1 MDRVTGLVGS
11 CQLIR
16 LISAAQKLSYDFG
29 GAGITAAVYSVIGE
43 CRTHA
48 EITLMMATG
57 LGETGHMD
65 NYLATWKTDLKS
77 S

>member
-1 MDRVTGLVGS
+1 
-11 CQLIR
+11 
-16 LISAAQKLSYDFG
+16 
-29 GAGITAAVYSVIGE
+29 
-43 CRTHA
+43 
-48 EITLMMATG
+48 LMMATG

>member
-1 MDRVTGLVGS
+1 VDRVTGLVGS

-29 GAGITAAVYSVIGE
+29 GAGVTAAVYSVIGE

-48 EITLMMATG
+48 EINLMVAKW
-57 LGETGHMD
+57 LSETGQMD

>member
-1 MDRVTGLVGS
+1 MPDNSAYLGSGMVT
-11 CQLIR
+11 
-16 LISAAQKLSYDFG
+16 
-29 GAGITAAVYSVIGE
+29 GE

-48 EITLMMATG
+48 EINLMVATW
-57 LGETGHMD
+57 LSETGQLD

>member
-1 MDRVTGLVGS
+1 M
-11 CQLIR
+11 
-16 LISAAQKLSYDFG
+16 
-29 GAGITAAVYSVIGE
+29 AAVSSVIGE

-48 EITLMMATG
+48 EINLMVATW
-57 LGETGHMD
+57 LSETGQLD